1 MFEGTFQ
8 LSMALIG
15 QKCIS
20 DLATFNTIRLKDSYL
35 SLIQFDFFNFEK
47 HFSLEYV
54 VLGTSTNLNF
64 SNLTMCS

>member
-47 HFSLEYV
+47 HFLIGIRSPWHFNEFQL
-54 VLGTSTNLNF
+54 
-64 SNLTMCS
+64 